1 MTTTLRVPRSRG
13 ALSGL
18 LLVLLGLWGALMPL
32 IGPYFHFGFTPDKA
46 WHFTSGRV
54 WLQIVPGLAVFLGG
68 LIALGSANRAFAAFG
83 AWLAALGGAWFVIGV
98 PLSAEWAD
106 QGHTQLGRA
115 LGGTTRQV
123 SEQLTLLYGL
133 GVVAVFLA
141 AVALGRLAVVGVKD
155 ARLAERQTERQAER
169 DAAERDGD
177 RDAAGRDAER
187 ADDDVANA
195 DTEENPRLEPS
206 RGPRPPLV
214 RRKARREQAAVPP
227 PRGPYPAERV
237 PATPTEAPATTS
249 PSDVKVAGEPGTEET
264 DRPRG

>member
-1 MTTTLRVPRSRG
+1 MRLTPSRELIDQMTTTLRVPRSRG

-46 WHFTSGRV
+46 WHFTSGRM

-83 AWLAALGGAWFVIGV
+83 AWLAALGGAWFAVGV
-98 PLSAEWAD
+98 PVSAVWAD
-106 QGHTQLGRA
+106 QGHTQLGQA

-123 SEQLTLLYGL
+123 AEQLSLLYGL

-155 ARLAERQTERQAER
+155 ARLAEQRTDE
-169 DAAERDGD
+169 
-177 RDAAGRDAER
+177 
-187 ADDDVANA
+187 DVATA
-195 DTEENPRLEPS
+195 DTEENPRPDPS
-206 RGPRPPLV
+206 AGPRPPLV

-227 PRGPYPAERV
+227 PRGPWPAEKV
-237 PATPTEAPATTS
+237 PATPTESPATTN
-249 PSDVKVAGEPGTEET
+249 PSDVKVAGQPGAEES
-264 DRPRG
+264 DRPRA

>member
-68 LIALGSANRAFAAFG
+68 LLALGSANRAFAAFG
-83 AWLAALGGAWFVIGV
+83 AWVAALGGAWFVVGV
-98 PLSAEWAD
+98 PLSAVWAD
-106 QGHTQLGRA
+106 QNHTQLGQA

-123 SEQLTLLYGL
+123 SEQLSLLYGL

-155 ARLAERQTERQAER
+155 ARLAERTDERTDGR
-169 DAAERDGD
+169 TDGRAAE
-177 RDAAGRDAER
+177 
-187 ADDDVANA
+187 DVANA

-206 RGPRPPLV
+206 SGSRPPLI
-214 RRKARREQAAVPP
+214 RRKARREQDAVPP
-227 PRGPYPAERV
+227 APGPWPAEKV
-237 PATPTEAPATTS
+237 PPTPTEAPTTTS
-249 PSDVKVAGEPGTEET
+249 PSDVKVAGTSGPEET
-264 DRPRG
+264 GRPGAKA